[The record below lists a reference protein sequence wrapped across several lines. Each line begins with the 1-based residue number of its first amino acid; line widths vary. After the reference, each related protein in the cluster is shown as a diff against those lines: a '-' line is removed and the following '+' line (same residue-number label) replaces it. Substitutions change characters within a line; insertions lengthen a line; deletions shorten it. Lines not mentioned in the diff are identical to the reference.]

1 MQHRRAGGQVVFSLL
16 VGVIGLANTNCSKS
30 SDTVQAP
37 TNLTYSVGSA
47 TYTVG
52 TPIAENKPSSTGGS
66 VSSYSVS
73 PGLPAGLTLDTVSGV
88 ISGTPSAVALTAS
101 YTVTATNSGGDTT
114 ASLSITVND
123 VPPSNLTYSAQT
135 AVYTEGTAIIA
146 NLPTSSG
153 GHVVSY
159 SVAPSFPPGLMLDPS
174 TGIISGTPTAIA
186 ATATYTVTAT
196 NSGGDTTA
204 TISITVNDLPPSDLA
219 YSANPAVYTRFTT
232 IPPNT
237 PTNSGGAVG
246 SYSVVPALPAGLSLN
261 PSTGVISGTP
271 TTVTATASYTVTA
284 TNSVGSTTAGLSITV
299 KEAPPTNLV
308 YSANPATYTLGTPI
322 LPNTP
327 ANGGGTVV
335 SYSVSPGLPPGLN
348 LSTSTGVISGTP
360 TAVAATAGYTVTATN
375 SVGSTTATVTISV
388 NDLPPSN
395 LQYSSNPAVYPR
407 FTPITPNMPS
417 DTGGA
422 VGTYSVAPALPAGL
436 SLNASTGVISGTPT
450 VVTAAANYT
459 VTATNSVG
467 STTAAVNITIKEA
480 PPNNLTYSVNP
491 ATYTKGMAI
500 APNAPTSG
508 GGPVVSYSIAPA
520 LPAGLGFST
529 ATGVISGTPTALAA
543 TASYTVTA
551 TNSVGNA
558 TVALSITV
566 NDVAPSGL
574 SYSANPVTYD
584 RGTAITPNMPTSS
597 GGPVVSY
604 SVSPALPG
612 GLSLSATTG
621 VISGTPIAAT
631 PAANYVVTATNSGG
645 NTTASVNIT
654 VNDKPLNLVYSLNP
668 ATYTKGAAITPNNP
682 SSGGGPVVSYSV
694 SPALPAG
701 LGLNTNT
708 GIISGTPTAITS
720 TATYTV
726 TATNSLGSA
735 TAGVVITV
743 NDVAPSSLTYSTNP
757 ATYEKGITATPNT
770 PTSSGGPVVSYSVS
784 PALPGGLNFSSTS
797 GVISGTPTAITP
809 TGTYTVTATN
819 TGGSTTVVVTITVTD
834 APPTGLTYSSNPA
847 KYTKGTLITPNTP
860 TSGGGAVVSYAVLPA
875 LPAGLAFSTTTGI
888 ISGTPTIL
896 APAAN
901 YTVTATNSGGSAT
914 ASVNITVVDVPPSNL
929 TYSANPAVYILGS
942 AIPVNVPS
950 STGGAVVS
958 YSVSPALPAGLSLS
972 ATTGIISG
980 IPTAITVTGSHT
992 VTATNTGGSAT
1003 ASVSITVN
1011 PLLPSR
1017 FAFAT
1022 NSGENT
1028 VSMYTVDATT
1038 GQLRANGYVTAGTGP
1053 RSVTVD
1059 PLGRFAYVANITSGN
1074 ISAYTIN
1081 ASTGVLTPIGLVTA
1095 GTRPFSVTI
1104 DPTGKFAYVPN
1115 FESNDVSAF
1124 TINQTTG
1131 ALTSIGPTVSA
1142 GTGARAL
1149 MVDPTGRF
1157 AYVVNETSNDVS
1169 SYAIN
1174 STTGALTSLGPTLP
1188 AGMAPIS
1195 ITGDPT
1201 GSFVY
1206 VANQNSNDVSGYT
1219 INPNTG
1225 ALSSMGPTVAAG
1237 TEPSSVTVDPS
1248 GKFVYVANTTS
1259 NGISGYRITAGT
1271 GALISLGMPVTAPG
1285 PIWVAIDP
1293 SGEIAYAADF
1303 YTNQISSFTLNTST
1317 GALTQFQTISARSSP
1332 TSVALGQGSSAVHIV
1347 PKFAYV
1353 ANSGSGN
1360 VSAYTINS
1368 SSGALTGV
1376 SGSPFAAATTPKAVA
1391 VDPAGKFLYVANSG
1405 SANVSAYTINSS
1417 SGALTS
1423 IGSPFAAGT
1432 TPSSVAVDPS
1442 GRFVYVAN
1450 AGSANVSAY
1459 TINSSSGALTS
1470 IAGSPFSAGTTPV
1483 SLTVDPS
1490 GRFLYVANSGT
1501 NDVSGFS
1508 IDPTLGGLTSLGATV
1523 PAGTG
1528 PSSIVV
1534 DASGRFAF
1542 VSNSGAGTVSAYLVT
1557 ATSGLLVVNPDLGSI
1572 PAGTTP
1578 SSVTVD
1584 PARGFVY
1591 VTNSGSNDV
1600 SIFTINPSTGAL
1612 AANGS
1617 PVVAGTAPSS
1627 ISADPS
1633 GAFAF
1638 VANSGAGNVS
1648 AYTISASGVLV
1659 VNGTPAGAGTTPESV
1674 ATTGSVQ

>member
-1 MQHRRAGGQVVFSLL
+1 MQHRHARGHVAL
-16 VGVIGLANTNCSKS
+16 VLVIGVIGLANTNCGKS
-30 SDTVQAP
+30 GETVQAP
-37 TNLTYSVGSA
+37 TNLAYSVGSA

-52 TPIAENKPSSTGGS
+52 RPIADNRPTSTGGA

-73 PGLPAGLTLDTVSGV
+73 PGLPAGLAIDGASGV
-88 ISGTPSAVALTAS
+88 ISGTPSAVALPAN

-123 VPPSNLTYSAQT
+123 VPPSNLSYSAPT

-153 GHVVSY
+153 GNVVSY
-159 SVAPSFPPGLMLDPS
+159 SVAPSLPPGLVLDAS

-186 ATATYTVTAT
+186 PAATYTVTAG

-204 TISITVNDLPPSDLA
+204 ILGITVNHLPPSGLA

-232 IPPNT
+232 IPQNT

-246 SYSVVPALPAGLSLN
+246 SYSVAPTLPAGLSLN
-261 PSTGVISGTP
+261 SSTGVISGTP
-271 TTVTATASYTVTA
+271 TAVTATANYTVTA
-284 TNSVGSTTAGLSITV
+284 TNSVGSTTASVSITV
-299 KEAPPTNLV
+299 KEAPPTSLV
-308 YSANPATYTLGTPI
+308 YSANPATYTMGTPI

-327 ANGGGTVV
+327 TNGGGTVV

-348 LSTSTGVISGTP
+348 LSTITGVISGTP
-360 TAVAATAGYTVTATN
+360 TAVAAAAAYTVTATN

-395 LQYSSNPAVYPR
+395 LQYSSNPAVYSR
-407 FTPITPNMPS
+407 FTPITPNMPT

-422 VGTYSVAPALPAGL
+422 VGTYSVTPALPAGL
-436 SLNASTGVISGTPT
+436 SLNATTGVISGTPT
-450 VVTAAANYT
+450 VVTAAASYT

-467 STTAAVNITIKEA
+467 STIASINITIKEA

-500 APNAPTSG
+500 PPNAPTSG
-508 GGPVVSYSIAPA
+508 GGPVISYSIAPG
-520 LPAGLGFST
+520 LPAGLGISS
-529 ATGVISGTPTALAA
+529 ASGVISGAPTALAA

-551 TNSVGNA
+551 TNSAGNA
-558 TVALSITV
+558 TVAVSITV

-574 SYSANPVTYD
+574 SYPANPVTYD
-584 RGTAITPNMPTSS
+584 RGTPITPNTPTSS
-597 GGPVVSY
+597 GGSVVSY

-621 VISGTPIAAT
+621 VISGTPTAAT

-645 NTTASVNIT
+645 STTASVNIT
-654 VNDKPLNLVYSLNP
+654 INDKPLNLVYSLNP
-668 ATYTKGAAITPNNP
+668 ATYTKSVAITPNNP

-701 LGLNTNT
+701 LALNTST
-708 GIISGTPTAITS
+708 GIISGTPTAITP

-735 TAGVVITV
+735 TAGVVVTV
-743 NDVAPSSLTYSTNP
+743 NDVAPSSLVYAPNP
-757 ATYEKGITATPNT
+757 ATYEKGIPITPNK
-770 PTSSGGPVVSYSVS
+770 PTSSGGAVVSYMVS
-784 PALPGGLNFSSTS
+784 PALPPGLSFSTTT
-797 GVISGTPTAITP
+797 GQIAGTPTAITP

-819 TGGSTTVVVTITVTD
+819 SGGSTNAVVTITVTD
-834 APPTGLTYSSNPA
+834 APPTGLTYFLNPA
-847 KYTKGTLITPNTP
+847 KYTKGTLISPNTP
-860 TSGGGAVVSYAVLPA
+860 TSGGGAVVSYAVSPA
-875 LPAGLAFSTTTGI
+875 LPTGLSLSTTTGI
-888 ISGTPTIL
+888 ISGTATVL
-896 APAAN
+896 AAAAN
-901 YTVTATNSGGSAT
+901 YTVTATNSGGNVM
-914 ASVNITVVDVPPSNL
+914 ASVNITVVDVPPSTL
-929 TYSANPAVYILGS
+929 SYSANPATYILGS

-958 YSVSPALPAGLSLS
+958 YSVLPALPAGLTLS
-972 ATTGIISG
+972 PTTGIISG
-980 IPTAITVTGSHT
+980 IPTAITATGSHT
-992 VTATNTGGSAT
+992 VTATNTGGSTT

-1028 VSMYTVDATT
+1028 VSMYTVEATT

-1053 RSVTVD
+1053 RSITVD
-1059 PLGRFAYVANITSGN
+1059 PSGRFAYVANITSGN

-1081 ASTGVLTPIGLVTA
+1081 ASTGVLNPTGLVTA
-1095 GTRPFSVTI
+1095 GTRPFSVTV

-1131 ALTSIGPTVSA
+1131 ALSSIGPTVPA

-1149 MVDPTGRF
+1149 TVDPTGRF

-1174 STTGALTSLGPTLP
+1174 ASTGALTSLGPRM
-1188 AGMAPIS
+1188 ASGMGPIS
-1195 ITGDPT
+1195 ITVDPT

-1206 VANQNSNDVSGYT
+1206 VANQISNDVSGYT

-1225 ALSSMGPTVAAG
+1225 ALTSMGPTVAAG
-1237 TEPSSVTVDPS
+1237 TQPSSVTVDPS
-1248 GKFVYVANTTS
+1248 GKFVYVANTIS

-1271 GALISLGMPVTAPG
+1271 GVLTSLGTPVTAPG
-1285 PIWVAIDP
+1285 PVWVAIDP
-1293 SGEIAYAADF
+1293 SGETAYVADF
-1303 YTNQISSFTLNTST
+1303 YTNQISSYSLDTST
-1317 GALTQFQTISARSSP
+1317 GALTQFQANSARLNPSSI
-1332 TSVALGQGSSAVHIV
+1332 ALGQGSSAVHIV

-1360 VSAYTINS
+1360 VSAYSIS
-1368 SSGALTGV
+1368 SSGTLVGV
-1376 SGSPFAAATTPKAVA
+1376 SGSPISAGMTPKAVA
-1391 VDPAGKFLYVANSG
+1391 VDPSGRFVYVANAG
-1405 SANVSAYTINSS
+1405 SANVSVYGIDSS
-1417 SGALTS
+1417 TGALTS
-1423 IGSPFAAGT
+1423 ISGSPFSAGT

-1450 AGSANVSAY
+1450 AGSASVSAY
-1459 TINSSSGALTS
+1459 TINSSGALTN
-1470 IAGSPFSAGTTPV
+1470 ITGSPFLAGMTPV

-1490 GRFLYVANSGT
+1490 GRFLYVANSGS
-1501 NDVSGFS
+1501 NDISGYS

-1528 PSSIVV
+1528 PSCVVV
-1534 DASGRFAF
+1534 DATGRFVFA
-1542 VSNSGAGTVSAYLVT
+1542 SNSGAGTVSAYLLT
-1557 ATSGLLVVNPDLGSI
+1557 APSGVLAPNPDLATV
-1572 PAGTTP
+1572 PAGTNP
-1578 SSVTVD
+1578 SFVTVD

-1591 VTNSGSNDV
+1591 VTNSGSNNV
-1600 SIFTINPSTGAL
+1600 SIFTINASTGAL

-1617 PVVAGTAPSS
+1617 PVAAGTAPSS

-1638 VANSGAGNVS
+1638 AANSGAGNIS

-1659 VNGTPAGAGTTPESV
+1659 VNGTATGAGTTPESV